1 MTLCYPIDGN
11 PPGSAVPGILQTK
24 TAVKNKIG
32 RRIKEQK
39 KVKESMTKRSTTQE
53 LTSVSIYWSQVPQ
66 TARLW
71 SNPFILAA
79 SKAKAKA
86 IILKCHFLPLRGQIS
101 KTTLF
106 KG

>member
-1 MTLCYPIDGN
+1 M
-11 PPGSAVPGILQTK
+11 K
-24 TAVKNKIG
+24 
-32 RRIKEQK
+32 
-39 KVKESMTKRSTTQE
+39 KRSTAQG

-66 TARLW
+66 AACLW
-71 SNPFILAA
+71 SDSFIFAD

-86 IILKCHFLPLRGQIS
+86 IILKCHFLSLRGQIS